1 MAKAERTSPKR
12 PRRTTGCGPLV
23 GVIVDLSL
31 PYDREIARGVA
42 QYAREV
48 GDWRLYIEEE
58 EARRVPDFRSWGGN
72 GLVASFDDE
81 RVARAVEGAG
91 VPVVAVGGG
100 AGYHAAASGIPYV
113 ETDNEQIAALA
124 AEHLLDRGLPFCGFY
139 GLPPSPTTVWS
150 QARSR
155 GFLARM
161 GAAGKPCQEFV
172 AWHEATQ
179 WQTLQKELIQW
190 LTSLPRPVGIM
201 ACDDIRARHILEAC
215 RAAGLRVP
223 HDVAVIGVD
232 DDDLL
237 CDFSEPTLSSVRQAA
252 RRIGLE
258 AARLLDQ
265 LMQRPGNTPRSTTR
279 KPKARRIVVPPIGVV
294 ARRSTQTVAVADPV
308 IASVVRFVRER
319 ACGRLGIRDVV
330 RESGLS
336 RWVLED
342 RFRQAVGHSIHDDI
356 VRVRLAEAQRL
367 LTTTDLPVKAI
378 AKRAGAG
385 SVSYMT
391 TLFRRHLD
399 TTPAA
404 LRRDAGGG
412 RSPSH

>member
-1 MAKAERTSPKR
+1 M
-12 PRRTTGCGPLV
+12 
-23 GVIVDLSL
+23 
-31 PYDREIARGVA
+31 
-42 QYAREV
+42 
-48 GDWRLYIEEE
+48 
-58 EARRVPDFRSWGGN
+58 
-72 GLVASFDDE
+72 
-81 RVARAVEGAG
+81 
-91 VPVVAVGGG
+91 
-100 AGYHAAASGIPYV
+100 
-113 ETDNEQIAALA
+113 
-124 AEHLLDRGLPFCGFY
+124 
-139 GLPPSPTTVWS
+139 
-150 QARSR
+150 
-155 GFLARM
+155 
-161 GAAGKPCQEFV
+161 
-172 AWHEATQ
+172 
-179 WQTLQKELIQW
+179 
-190 LTSLPRPVGIM
+190 
-201 ACDDIRARHILEAC
+201 
-215 RAAGLRVP
+215 
-223 HDVAVIGVD
+223 D
-232 DDDLL
+232 DDDLR